1 MSIILLADLHDNS
14 CNTRLRPSGALPRIK
29 LQKKGMRLRLVFTE
43 FIWST
48 TSAETGTIIVSG
60 KARQCT
66 NRGFASIPTRL
77 CPGLQASRLELSLR
91 LRPPYPVAMSII
103 ICRRIYTTTNPH
115 WGFAPRITAN
125 TRLRLGLTEFYPE
138 DLEAGE
144 LLMSAGLH
152 DNAPA
157 EASPLCLWFVRALG
171 LRIPSWTNKRP

>member
-1 MSIILLADLHDNS
+1 MPPYLRGFAPVLPNFIRRTPSAATGIIVEASPPYPAAMSIILSADLHDNS
-14 CNTRLRPSGALPRIK
+14 CNTRLRPSEALPRIK

-77 CPGLQASRLELSLR
+77 CPGLPASRLELSLR

-115 WGFAPRITAN
+115 
-125 TRLRLGLTEFYPE
+125 
-138 DLEAGE
+138 
-144 LLMSAGLH
+144 
-152 DNAPA
+152 
-157 EASPLCLWFVRALG
+157 
-171 LRIPSWTNKRP
+171 